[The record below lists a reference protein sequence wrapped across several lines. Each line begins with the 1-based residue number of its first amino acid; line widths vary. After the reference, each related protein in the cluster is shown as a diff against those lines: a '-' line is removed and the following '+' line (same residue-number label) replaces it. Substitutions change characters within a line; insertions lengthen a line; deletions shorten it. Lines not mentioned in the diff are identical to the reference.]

1 MTSRVFVV
9 VFPPPNSQFSFQF
22 FFLFPSKRTRYFHRF
37 YRDNKILYETAGPLC
52 LGTHRAAVMC
62 CWFCRITSLT
72 EAIVAEEGQRLELRG
87 ARWKVEV
94 SHIWMMNDCVW
105 IKIRPTFL
113 LFFGCW
119 LSQIMLDSIHHHR
132 RSESSSGC
140 QVVNVTDSLSSHKQQ
155 NWLMNYLW
163 IIFFSLF

>member
-113 LFFGCW
+113 LFFR
-119 LSQIMLDSIHHHR
+119 LLVVSNNAR
-132 RSESSSGC
+132 FYPSSSSLGVVVGMSGC
-140 QVVNVTDSLSSHKQQ
+140 QCHRLTK
-155 NWLMNYLW
+155 
-163 IIFFSLF
+163 FS

>member
-22 FFLFPSKRTRYFHRF
+22 FSLSLSKQANATFIAFIVIIKYCMKLQVPFR
-37 YRDNKILYETAGPLC
+37 

-113 LFFGCW
+113 LFFRCW

-140 QVVNVTDSLSSHKQQ
+140 QVVNVTVTVTK
-155 NWLMNYLW
+155 
-163 IIFFSLF
+163 FS